1 MRLPSLFSA
10 GPVRVRRLV
19 LLAAAFGAVAALA
32 PSLGGCSVERAV
44 VRRVAEA
51 IGGDGFTMTE
61 QDHWALGRFNTRLDA
76 EMAGATASQRDDARS
91 LFRDVY
97 VRVRA
102 GYVHDPDGGAMVD
115 AALKGFEGE
124 AKPKPGQ
131 TQPDPPVERALDA
144 LMASLDPHSA
154 YYNPDEYRETR
165 ISTRGEFGGLGIS
178 VAMEGDAVKVVAP
191 IKDTPAW
198 RAGLKAGDLITHLDH
213 HPVAGLT
220 LMDAVRLM
228 RGAPGTDIA
237 LTVKRGD
244 LAPFDV
250 TVTRA
255 VITVKAVD
263 WRMEGDWAY
272 VKVGQF
278 NQTVVETFTA
288 AMSGIETAS
297 GGVPKGIVLDMRG
310 NRGGLLNQSVALAD
324 AFLASGTIVSARG
337 RRSDSNQVF
346 TAEPGDMAEGVPTVV
361 LIDGATA
368 SAAEIVT
375 AALKENRRAVVM
387 GVQSFGKGSVQTI
400 LPLSN
405 DGAVKI
411 TTAIYYGPS
420 GRAIQAH
427 GITPDIRFLAA
438 QKTDAASAEAA
449 HGEAALPGALP
460 AIDDSNDKPHGQ
472 LNPERCPAAG
482 DDGKDH
488 ELGCALEFLRL
499 GSEAGF
505 LAEYGQRTAGG

>member
-1 MRLPSLFSA
+1 MPGR
-10 GPVRVRRLV
+10 RVALLV
-19 LLAAAFGAVAALA
+19 VAFGVLAALA
-32 PSLGGCSVERAV
+32 PSLGGCSVERDV

-61 QDHWALGRFNTRLDA
+61 QDHWALGRFNARLDK
-76 EMAGATASQRDDARS
+76 EMAGASASQREDART

-102 GYVHDPDGGAMVD
+102 GYVHEPDGAALVD
-115 AALKGFEGE
+115 AALKGLDAE

-131 TQPDPPVERALDA
+131 TEPDPPVERALDA
-144 LMASLDPHSA
+144 VMASLDPHSA
-154 YYNPDEYRETR
+154 YYNPEEYRETR

-178 VAMEGDAVKVVAP
+178 VAMEGDAVKVIAP

-198 RAGLKAGDLITHLDH
+198 RVGLKAGDLITHLDRNS
-213 HPVAGLT
+213 VAGLN

-228 RGAPGTDIA
+228 RGAPGSDIT

-244 LAPFDV
+244 LKPFDV

-255 VITVKAVD
+255 IITVKAVD
-263 WRMEGDWAY
+263 WHMEGDWAY

-278 NQTVVETFTA
+278 NQTVAETFAA
-288 AMSGIETAS
+288 AMAGIEKAS

-324 AFLASGTIVSARG
+324 AFLSLGTIVSARG
-337 RRSDSNQVF
+337 RRTDSNQVF
-346 TAEPGDMAEGVPTVV
+346 TAEPGDMAEQVPAVV

-375 AALKENRRAVVM
+375 AALKENHRAVVM

-400 LPLSN
+400 LPLGN

-427 GITPDIRFLAA
+427 GITPDIRFLGTQKAA
-438 QKTDAASAEAA
+438 VSDDGAR
-449 HGEAALPGALP
+449 GEAALPGALP

-472 LNPERCPAAG
+472 LNPDRCPAAG
-482 DDGKDH
+482 EDGKDH

-499 GSEAGF
+499 GSEANF
-505 LAEYGQRTAGG
+505 LAEYGQRAAGG